1 MGNGTGRATERHHLE
16 QLIGADLRELTSESD
31 WIARTFAEQNNVSAN
46 EFRALL
52 FVMIAETQGV
62 RLTAGDLR
70 KQMSLSGAAITYLV
84 ERMVTTGH
92 LRREADPADRRK
104 VILRYGEH
112 GMEMARRFFTSL
124 AQYNLDAMAELPDAD
139 LEAAHRTFA
148 AMVGAMRG
156 FRADLL
162 SPVSPQVHG

>member
-1 MGNGTGRATERHHLE
+1 VGSGTDHATDRHRLE

-52 FVMIAETQGV
+52 FVMIAETRGV
-62 RLTAGDLR
+62 RLTAGELR

-84 ERMVTTGH
+84 ERMVAIGH

-112 GMEMARRFFTSL
+112 GMDLARAFFTNL
-124 AQYNLDAMAELPDAD
+124 AQHNHDAMAELPDSD
-139 LEAAHRTFA
+139 LEAAHRAFVV
-148 AMVGAMRG
+148 MVGAMKG
-156 FRADLL
+156 FRAGLVPPANSQL
-162 SPVSPQVHG
+162 HT